1 MGCRDI
7 EEEYFVELWKEEELA
22 PDEKI
27 DRARLLVMFSEEYG
41 LGELAGADAVS
52 ADLDLNLNRS
62 GTI

>member
-1 MGCRDI
+1 M
-7 EEEYFVELWKEEELA
+7 ELWKEEELA